1 MAKCKNCKQMIWQ
14 KVDSTYTTT
23 EYPHCNVFEE
33 CIDDIDKEI
42 ACNGFE
48 SMTNAERIRSM
59 TDEEL
64 EEYLWKIAE
73 ESPCYI
79 CAFRN
84 GWLCEKPYD
93 VSCHGGISKWLKSE
107 VGCE

>member
-1 MAKCKNCKQMIWQ
+1 MESCARCKYQNR
-14 KVDSTYTTT
+14 S
-23 EYPHCNVFEE
+23 NVELPCLE
-33 CIDDIDKEI
+33 CTQNRAIDYFTPK
-42 ACNGFE
+42 
-48 SMTNAERIRSM
+48 TNADRIRNM

-64 EEYLWKIAE
+64 EEHLWKMAE

-84 GWLCEKPYD
+84 GWLCEKPHD
-93 VSCHGGISKWLKSE
+93 VSCHGGVLKWLKSE

>member
-1 MAKCKNCKQMIWQ
+1 MAKCKNCKNFEMAITS
-14 KVDSTYTTT
+14 DN
-23 EYPHCNVFEE
+23 EYVCNWCEKIKDNPYEE
-33 CIDDIDKEI
+33 MERECEYYE
-42 ACNGFE
+42 AM
-48 SMTNAERIRSM
+48 SNADRIRSM

-64 EEYLWKIAE
+64 EEYLWKMAE

-107 VGCE
+107 VGCG